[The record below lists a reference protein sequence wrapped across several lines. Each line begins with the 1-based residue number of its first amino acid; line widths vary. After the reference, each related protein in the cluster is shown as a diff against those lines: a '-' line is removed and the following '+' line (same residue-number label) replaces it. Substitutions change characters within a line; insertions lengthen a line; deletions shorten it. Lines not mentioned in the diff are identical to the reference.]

1 MTLFTNIRKC
11 YSNPWSRT
19 RSMVAHP
26 SPRKAQKVNLPPLP
40 APFMLENLT
49 FFADNSFKQI
59 WVAQDGAS
67 CRSHLTYS
75 HMRVFSLM
83 QSLLSP
89 PHPAPPLPSSLVFF
103 ITLKHKPTSQGLS
116 INNSEIIRPTP
127 ADHRFR
133 IPGYCAC

>member
-1 MTLFTNIRKC
+1 
-11 YSNPWSRT
+11 
-19 RSMVAHP
+19 MVENEVYGC
-26 SPRKAQKVNLPPLP
+26 SPLP

-49 FFADNSFKQI
+49 FLQTIHLNKYGLPKM
-59 WVAQDGAS
+59 GAS

-83 QSLLSP
+83 QSLPS
-89 PHPAPPLPSSLVFF
+89 PPLPSPPLWFSVF